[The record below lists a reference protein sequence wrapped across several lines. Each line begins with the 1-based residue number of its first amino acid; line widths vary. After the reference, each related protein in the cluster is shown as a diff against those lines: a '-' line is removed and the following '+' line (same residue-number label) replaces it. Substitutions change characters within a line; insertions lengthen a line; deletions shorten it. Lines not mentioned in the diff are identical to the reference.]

1 MRRCY
6 CGASESLCRLQ
17 LALPSRCRAQEGR
30 SGMPAT
36 LALLH
41 LAGYIA
47 LLLWGMHMVHSGIV
61 RAFGGHL
68 RQALAIGLQSR
79 WKAFLAGMGITVL
92 LQSSTATA
100 LMSTSFIAAGFMTL
114 VPALAVTLGANVG
127 TTLIVQVL
135 TFNVSAVAPVFVL
148 AGLIAFNRGG
158 KTRTRDLGRVG
169 IGIGLIL
176 LALHLIIVTIEPV
189 EKAQALRD
197 LFALISSDPVVDI
210 VIAAL
215 LTWAAYSS
223 VAVVL
228 LVMALTAQHIV
239 TPVAALA
246 LVLGANLGNII
257 PQYLAA
263 GSNAPARRL
272 ALGNL
277 IVRGL
282 GCLVA
287 IPLLP
292 WLTQA
297 MAALDASPARQ
308 VADFHT
314 LFNLALAVIF
324 IGLLDPLARL
334 CTRLIPSAP
343 VPDDPGTPRY
353 INAAALGTTSLA
365 LADAAREVLRMVDV
379 VESMLRMF
387 LDALRSDDRKL
398 LAQLGTM
405 DDTLDRLHNAIKLHL
420 TAISREDG
428 LSEADAKRCSD
439 ILAFT
444 INLEHVGD
452 ILDRSLREL
461 AAKKIKQRLTFSE
474 EGLREIAAMHQS
486 LLDDLHLATSVFML
500 GDLQAARSLLAEK
513 DRMRDLEQAATDNP
527 LGRLR
532 EGRLQSIETSSL
544 HIDIARDLK
553 RIAAHITSVAYPIL
567 EQGGALRRSRLLD
580 EGENAEEM
588 SRGRAP

>member
-1 MRRCY
+1 
-6 CGASESLCRLQ
+6 
-17 LALPSRCRAQEGR
+17 
-30 SGMPAT
+30 MPAT
-36 LALLH
+36 FALLH

-79 WKAFLAGMGITVL
+79 WKAFLAGLGITAL

-100 LMSTSFIAAGFMTL
+100 LMSTSFVAAGFMAL

-127 TTLIVQVL
+127 TTLIVQIL
-135 TFNVSAVAPVFVL
+135 TFNVSALAPVLVL
-148 AGLIAFNRGG
+148 AGLIAFNKGG

-176 LALHLIIVTIEPV
+176 LALHLIVVTIEPV
-189 EKAQALRD
+189 ERAKALRD

-210 VIAAL
+210 AIAAL

-228 LVMALTAQHIV
+228 LVMALAAQHIV
-239 TPVAALA
+239 TPSAALA

-263 GSNAPARRL
+263 GSNPAARRL

-277 IVRGL
+277 IVRGI
-282 GCLVA
+282 GCLAA

-297 MAALDASPARQ
+297 VTALEASPARQ

-324 IGLLDPLARL
+324 IGFLDPLARL

-343 VPDDPGTPRY
+343 VIDDPGKPRY
-353 INAAALGTTSLA
+353 ISAAALGTPGIA
-365 LADAAREVLRMVDV
+365 LANAAREVLRMVDV
-379 VESMLRMF
+379 VEAMLRMF
-387 LDALRSDDRKL
+387 LDALRSDDRKQ
-398 LAQLGTM
+398 LAQLAAM
-405 DDTLDRLHNAIKLHL
+405 DDTLDQLHNAIKLHL
-420 TAISREDG
+420 TDISRQDG
-428 LSEADAKRCSD
+428 LGEADAKRCSD

-444 INLEHVGD
+444 INLEHIGD
-452 ILDRSLREL
+452 ILDKSLREL

-474 EGLREIAAMHQS
+474 EGLREIGAMHQS
-486 LLDDLHLATSVFML
+486 LLDNLHLATSVFML
-500 GDLQAARSLLAEK
+500 GDIQSARALLAEK
-513 DRMRDLEQAATDNP
+513 DRMRDMEQAATDNH
-527 LGRLR
+527 LRRLR
-532 EGRLQSIETSSL
+532 EGRLQSIEISSL

-553 RIAAHITSVAYPIL
+553 RIAAHIASVAYPIL
-567 EQGGALRRSRLLD
+567 EQGGALRRSRLLG
-580 EGENAEEM
+580 EGESVEGESGDM
-588 SRGRAP
+588 RH

>member
-1 MRRCY
+1 
-6 CGASESLCRLQ
+6 
-17 LALPSRCRAQEGR
+17 
-30 SGMPAT
+30 MPAT
-36 LALLH
+36 FALLH

-47 LLLWGMHMVHSGIV
+47 LLLWGLHMVHSGIV
-61 RAFGGHL
+61 RALGGHL
-68 RQALAIGLQSR
+68 RQVLAVGLKSR
-79 WKAFLAGMGITVL
+79 WKAFLAGMGITAL

-100 LMSTSFIAAGFMTL
+100 LMCTSFIAAGFMTL

-135 TFNVSAVAPVFVL
+135 TFNVAAVAPVFML

-158 KTRTRDLGRVG
+158 KTRTRDLGRVA
-169 IGIGLIL
+169 IGVGLIL
-176 LALHLIIVTIEPV
+176 LALHLIIATVEPV
-189 EKAQALRD
+189 EKARALRD

-210 VIAAL
+210 AIAAL

-228 LVMALTAQHIV
+228 LLMALAGQHIV

-263 GSNAPARRL
+263 APNTAARRL

-277 IVRGL
+277 IVRGA
-282 GCLVA
+282 GCLVVL
-287 IPLLP
+287 PLLP
-292 WLTQA
+292 WLAQA
-297 MAALDASPARQ
+297 LAALEASPARQ

-314 LFNLALAVIF
+314 LFNLALAVVF

-334 CTRLIPSAP
+334 STRLIPSAP
-343 VPDDPGTPRY
+343 LADDPGKPRY
-353 INAAALGTTSLA
+353 ISDAALSTPSIA
-365 LADAAREVLRMVDV
+365 LADAAREVLRIVDV
-379 VESMLRMF
+379 VEAMLRVF

-398 LAQLGTM
+398 LAEIGAM
-405 DDTLDRLHNAIKLHL
+405 DNTLDRLHNAIKLHL

-428 LSEADAKRCSD
+428 LGEADARRCSD

-444 INLEHVGD
+444 INLEHIGD
-452 ILDRSLREL
+452 ILDKSLREL

-474 EGLREIAAMHQS
+474 EGLREIAAMHER
-486 LLDDLHLATSVFML
+486 LLDNLHLATSVFMM
-500 GDLQAARSLLAEK
+500 GNIQAARALIAEK
-513 DRMRDLEQAATDNP
+513 DRMRDLEQAATDNH
-527 LGRLR
+527 LQRLR

-553 RIAAHITSVAYPIL
+553 RIAAHIASVAYPIL

-580 EGENAEEM
+580 DGE
-588 SRGRAP
+588 SIVGGGRGKPH

>member
-1 MRRCY
+1 
-6 CGASESLCRLQ
+6 
-17 LALPSRCRAQEGR
+17 
-30 SGMPAT
+30 MPAT
-36 LALLH
+36 FALLH

-47 LLLWGMHMVHSGIV
+47 LLLWGMHMVHSGII

-68 RQALAIGLQSR
+68 RQALAVGLQSR
-79 WKAFLAGMGITVL
+79 WKAFLAGLGITAL

-100 LMSTSFIAAGFMTL
+100 LMSTSFIAAGFITL

-135 TFNVSAVAPVFVL
+135 TFNVAAVAPVFVL

-158 KTRTRDLGRVG
+158 KTRTRDLGRAA
-169 IGIGLIL
+169 IGVGLIL
-176 LALHLIIVTIEPV
+176 LALHLIIATIEPV
-189 EKAQALRD
+189 EKAQALRE
-197 LFALISSDPVVDI
+197 LFAMLAGDPVVDI
-210 VIAAL
+210 AIAAL

-228 LVMALTAQHIV
+228 LVMALAAQQII
-239 TPVAALA
+239 PPAAALA

-263 GSNAPARRL
+263 GSNAAARRL

-277 IVRGL
+277 IVRGA

-287 IPLLP
+287 IPLIP

-297 MAALDASPARQ
+297 VAALEASPARQ

-314 LFNLALAVIF
+314 LFNLALAVAA
-324 IGLLDPLARL
+324 IGFLDPLARL
-334 CTRLIPSAP
+334 CTRLIPSPAVP
-343 VPDDPGTPRY
+343 VDPSKPRY
-353 INAAALGTTSLA
+353 INDAAPTMPSIA
-365 LADAAREVLRMVDV
+365 LADAAREVLRMVDI
-379 VESMLRMF
+379 VESMLRTF

-398 LAQLGTM
+398 LAQIGTM
-405 DDTLDRLHNAIKLHL
+405 DDTLDHLHNAIKLHL
-420 TAISREDG
+420 TTISREDG

-452 ILDRSLREL
+452 ILDKSLREI
-461 AAKKIKQRLTFSE
+461 AAKKIKRRLTFSE
-474 EGLREIAAMHQS
+474 EGLREIAAMHER
-486 LLDDLHLATSVFML
+486 LLDNLRLATSVFML
-500 GDLQAARSLLAEK
+500 GDIQAARSLLAEK
-513 DRMRDLEQAATDNP
+513 DRMRDLEQSATDNH
-527 LGRLR
+527 LRRLR

-553 RIAAHITSVAYPIL
+553 RIAAHIASVAYPIL

-580 EGENAEEM
+580 EGESAGL
-588 SRGRAP
+588 SGGGTPH

>member
-1 MRRCY
+1 
-6 CGASESLCRLQ
+6 
-17 LALPSRCRAQEGR
+17 
-30 SGMPAT
+30 MPAT

-47 LLLWGMHMVHSGIV
+47 LLLWGMHMAHSGIV

-68 RQALAIGLQSR
+68 RQALATGLQSR
-79 WKAFLAGMGITVL
+79 WKAFLAGMGITAL

-135 TFNVSAVAPVFVL
+135 AFNVAAVAPVLVL

-158 KTRTRDLGRVG
+158 KTRTRDLGRVA
-169 IGIGLIL
+169 IGVGLIL
-176 LALHLIIVTIEPV
+176 LALSLIVATIEPV
-189 EKAQALRD
+189 EKAKALRD

-210 VIAAL
+210 AVAAL

-228 LVMALTAQHIV
+228 LVMALAAQHIV

-263 GSNAPARRL
+263 GSNASARRL

-292 WLTQA
+292 WLTHA
-297 MAALDASPARQ
+297 MATLEASPARQ
-308 VADFHT
+308 VADFHS
-314 LFNLALAVIF
+314 LFNLALAAVF
-324 IGLLDPLARL
+324 MGLLDPLARL
-334 CTRLIPSAP
+334 CTRLIPSAQAA
-343 VPDDPGTPRY
+343 DDPGKPRY
-353 INAAALGTTSLA
+353 INPAALDTPGIA

-398 LAQLGTM
+398 LAQLGAT

-420 TAISREDG
+420 TAVGRQDG
-428 LSEADAKRCSD
+428 LSEADAKRCAD

-452 ILDRSLREL
+452 ILDKSLREL
-461 AAKKIKQRLTFSE
+461 AAKKIKQRLLFSE
-474 EGLREIAAMHQS
+474 EGLQEIAAMHQS
-486 LLDDLHLATSVFML
+486 LIDDLHLATSVFML
-500 GDLQAARSLLAEK
+500 GDIQSARSLLAEK
-513 DRMRDLEQAATDNP
+513 DRMRDLEQAATENH
-527 LGRLR
+527 LRRLR
-532 EGRLQSIETSSL
+532 EGRVQSIQTSSL

-553 RIAAHITSVAYPIL
+553 RIAAHIASVAYPIL
-567 EQGGALRRSRLLD
+567 EQGGVLRRSRLLD
-580 EGENAEEM
+580 ANEAAG
-588 SRGRAP
+588 SGSSGKPH

>member
-1 MRRCY
+1 
-6 CGASESLCRLQ
+6 
-17 LALPSRCRAQEGR
+17 
-30 SGMPAT
+30 
-36 LALLH
+36 
-41 LAGYIA
+41 
-47 LLLWGMHMVHSGIV
+47 MHMVHSGIV

-79 WKAFLAGMGITVL
+79 WKAFLAGMGITAL

-100 LMSTSFIAAGFMTL
+100 LMSTSFIASGFMSL
-114 VPALAVTLGANVG
+114 VPALAVTLRANVG

-135 TFNVSAVAPVFVL
+135 TFPVVAIAPVCVL
-148 AGLIAFNRGG
+148 AGLVAFNRGG

-169 IGIGLIL
+169 IGVGLIL
-176 LALHLIIVTIEPV
+176 LALHLIIATIEPV
-189 EKAQALRD
+189 EKAKALRE
-197 LFALISSDPVVDI
+197 LFAMLAGDPIIDI
-210 VIAAL
+210 TIAAL

-223 VAVVL
+223 IAVVL
-228 LVMALTAQHIV
+228 LIMALAAQNIV
-239 TPVAALA
+239 PPEAAFA

-263 GSNAPARRL
+263 GSNPDARRL

-277 IVRGL
+277 IVRGA

-287 IPLLP
+287 IPMLP
-292 WLTQA
+292 WLTKA
-297 MAALDASPARQ
+297 VAALEASPARQ

-314 LFNLALAVIF
+314 FFNLALAVIF

-334 CTRLIPSAP
+334 CTRLIPSAR
-343 VPDDPGTPRY
+343 VPADPGKPRY
-353 INAAALGTTSLA
+353 INEAALATPSIA
-365 LADAAREVLRMVDV
+365 LADAAREVLRMIDV
-379 VESMLRMF
+379 VESMLRTF

-398 LAQLGTM
+398 LAQIGAM

-444 INLEHVGD
+444 INIEHIGD
-452 ILDRSLREL
+452 IVDRGLRER
-461 AAKKIKQRLTFSE
+461 AAKKIKLRLTFSE
-474 EGLREIAAMHQS
+474 EGLREIAAMHEH
-486 LLDDLHLATSVFML
+486 LLDNLHLATSVFMM
-500 GDLQAARSLLAEK
+500 GDMQAARALLAEK
-513 DRMRDLEQAATDNP
+513 DRMRDLEQAATESH
-527 LGRLR
+527 LQRLR

-553 RIAAHITSVAYPIL
+553 RIAAHIASVAYPIL

-580 EGENAEEM
+580 EDESVGTTGN
-588 SRGRAP
+588 GKPY